1 MISEKIKE
9 IEEYILSFDYTK
21 LSIQELDI
29 YIKILI
35 SVENKKFFE
44 TFMPSLTN
52 GNTYE
57 QMFDF
62 LKNKEE

>member
-1 MISEKIKE
+1 MISEKVKE

-29 YIKILI
+29 YIKMLI
-35 SVENKKFFE
+35 SVENKKIFE

-52 GNTYE
+52 ENINE

-62 LKNKEE
+62 FKK